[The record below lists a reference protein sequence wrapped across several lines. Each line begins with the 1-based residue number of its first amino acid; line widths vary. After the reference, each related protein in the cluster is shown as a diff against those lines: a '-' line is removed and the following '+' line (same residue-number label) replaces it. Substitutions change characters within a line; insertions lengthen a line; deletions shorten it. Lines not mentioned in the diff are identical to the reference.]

1 MSARVD
7 EFLKKLRGQPENVKK
22 IVLWSTVVLVGLT
35 LFIFWLNSTKAR
47 LRNFQKDN
55 ILKDIGVPNLKKE
68 IENIPPIEFPEIKV
82 PELSEDE
89 LKAFEEAMKE
99 AEEQGAPLNP

>member
-1 MSARVD
+1 MLIRVD
-7 EFLKKLRGQPENVKK
+7 EFLKKLRGQPENIKK
-22 IVLWSTVVLVGLT
+22 IVLWSLVILVGLT

-68 IENIPPIEFPEIKV
+68 IENIPPIEFPEIEM
-82 PELSEDE
+82 PELNEEE
-89 LKAFEEAMKE
+89 LKALEEAIKE
-99 AEEQGAPLNP
+99 AEDQGAPLNP